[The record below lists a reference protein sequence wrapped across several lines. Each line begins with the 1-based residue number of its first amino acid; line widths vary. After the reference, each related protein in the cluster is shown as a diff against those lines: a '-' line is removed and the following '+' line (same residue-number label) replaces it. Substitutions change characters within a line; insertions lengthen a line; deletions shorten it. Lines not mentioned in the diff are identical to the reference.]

1 MNRKTITL
9 TAEDDKKLSKL
20 VERTKSD
27 ASKVMRVALRQLY
40 DRQVNVSVEEAYKKY
55 YETLDSE
62 AEEIVTDLAGAS
74 APLW

>member
-9 TAEDDKKLSKL
+9 TAEDGVMLSKL

-40 DRQVNVSVEEAYKKY
+40 ERQVSASVEEAYKKY
-55 YETLDSE
+55 YESLDSKT
-62 AEEIVTDLAGAS
+62 EEIVADLANAS